1 MSTSIPTAPPG
12 AARPSAAA
20 PGHKRSLRR
29 PEVVAAYL
37 FVAPFFLVFL
47 AMIVTPLVYSGYL
60 SLFREQLI
68 GGNAFVGLEN
78 YVDALQD
85 SQFISGVLRVLRFFL
100 LQVPV
105 MLVLSVLFALV
116 LDSGRLRLQ

>member
-37 FVAPFFLVFL
+37 FITPFFLVFL

-60 SLFREQLI
+60 SLFRERLI

-78 YVDALQD
+78 YTDALQD
-85 SQFISGVLRVLRFFL
+85 ASFREGIVRMVL
-100 LQVPV
+100 
-105 MLVLSVLFALV
+105 
-116 LDSGRLRLQ
+116 LDRK